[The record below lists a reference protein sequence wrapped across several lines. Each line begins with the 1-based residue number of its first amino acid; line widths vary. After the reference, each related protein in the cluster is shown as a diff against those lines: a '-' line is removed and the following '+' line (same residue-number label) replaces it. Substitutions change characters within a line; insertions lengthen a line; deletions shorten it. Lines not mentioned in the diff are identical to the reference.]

1 SQGIAPLP
9 QLNQALRSD
18 AMPGSRGCDHQAPS
32 QIVSRNMKAQMRRMN
47 VGIGN
52 AFSTVHAASLR
63 SKKGAKAPDGIE
75 TGSNAQDQ
83 TIYAATVSGNARLGI
98 ACLLRAEELEP
109 GSNAGPVQ
117 RSFIAMGRAGR
128 RGGEHMVR
136 LMQHSLAH
144 KAAAIPHA
152 RK

>member
-1 SQGIAPLP
+1 EACLHPCHLCKGCHAQAVRTNIQVQWQRRFGKHLCRVAAISGSQGIAPLP

-75 TGSNAQDQ
+75 TGSYAQDQ
-83 TIYAATVSGNARLGI
+83 TIYARS
-98 ACLLRAEELEP
+98 EERRVGKE
-109 GSNAGPVQ
+109 SRQ
-117 RSFIAMGRAGR
+117 GRT
-128 RGGEHMVR
+128 
-136 LMQHSLAH
+136 
-144 KAAAIPHA
+144 P
-152 RK
+152 